1 MKIRCFALAPVAA
14 FVVTVAGAV
23 ALAQQPEKPTKAP
36 ADTPASTPAPPR
48 LVYTCPMHPQVVQAK
63 PGTCPLCRMS
73 LKAMKV
79 VSVEPPQEATS
90 GETTPTDHKGMSM
103 PGHEDMQWMQMEHG
117 NMSHDMC
124 GCGMCMMM
132 MGMGRMEMNDMEGMN
147 HDLAPASAT
156 AKPAPQ
162 PSYSGGRS
170 GGRGCG
176 C

>member
-1 MKIRCFALAPVAA
+1 MKISYLVLAPVAA
-14 FVVTVAGAV
+14 IVVTAASAV
-23 ALAQQPEKPTKAP
+23 ALAQQSDKPATPP
-36 ADTPASTPAPPR
+36 ADTTVSTPEPLR

-79 VSVEPPQEATS
+79 VNVEASQEATS
-90 GETTPTDHKGMSM
+90 RATTPMEHKDMSM
-103 PGHEDMQWMQMEHG
+103 PGHENMQGMQMEHG
-117 NMSHDMC
+117 DMGHGMC

-132 MGMGRMEMNDMEGMN
+132 GMGGMDMKGMQGMN
-147 HDLAPASAT
+147 GNSGST
-156 AKPAPQ
+156 TVKPAAARN
-162 PSYSGGRS
+162 YSSGRG